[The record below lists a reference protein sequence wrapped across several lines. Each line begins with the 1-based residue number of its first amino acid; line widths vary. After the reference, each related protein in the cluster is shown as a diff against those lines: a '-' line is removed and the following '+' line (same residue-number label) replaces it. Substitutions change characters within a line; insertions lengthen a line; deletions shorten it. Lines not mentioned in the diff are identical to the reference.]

1 MMAVLKNFSEPG
13 GPTLMAIIPD
23 NNLAQAQE
31 IFHEASQQLT
41 VILTLAE
48 LINQTELVD
57 NSVFEDIKI
66 IVEQSLSLK
75 SNFHNLKTLLIPGSP
90 QALA

>member
-1 MMAVLKNFSEPG
+1 MAV
-13 GPTLMAIIPD
+13 IPD
-23 NNLAQAQE
+23 NDIAQAQE
-31 IFHEASQQLT
+31 IFHQASQELT

-75 SNFHNLKTLLIPGSP
+75 SNFHNLKTLLIPGSLKV
-90 QALA
+90 LA